1 VRVLLVEDDADT
13 RELLTTLL
21 QRCGARVTAVGSAS
35 EALMTIALTQPDV
48 LVSDLAMP
56 GEDGY
61 ALIRKIRLRDADQ
74 GRWLPAVALTA
85 YARDEDRARALAAG
99 YQRHLTKPVDPA
111 ALARTVAVLSGRVRA
126 A

>member
-1 VRVLLVEDDADT
+1 MRVLLVEDDADT

-35 EALMTIALTQPDV
+35 EALMTIDLTQPDV
-48 LVSDLAMP
+48 LVSDIAMP

>member
-35 EALMTIALTQPDV
+35 EALMTIDLTQPDV
-48 LVSDLAMP
+48 LVSDIAMP

-85 YARDEDRARALAAG
+85 YARDEDRALALAAG
-99 YQRHLTKPVDPA
+99 YQRHVTKPVDPA

>member
-48 LVSDLAMP
+48 LVSDIAMP

>member
-1 VRVLLVEDDADT
+1 MLLVEDDADT

-48 LVSDLAMP
+48 LVSDIAMP